1 MNKKKNLPARGSKN
15 PWVWKEILQLLDI
28 PTSKWKKNDWVN
40 AAKCLASNAT
50 ERGIINRAISDGIK
64 KDLSEHI
71 NTVTKR
77 RRGRPEKRPS
87 VKPEE
92 MLEHVES
99 KRQELAKEKNVD
111 PSKITDKAVAFSLA
125 EYAKNKDKT
134 IRISKHQLGEK
145 YQNWIKSLK
154 RKAKIGF

>member
-1 MNKKKNLPARGSKN
+1 MNKKKNLPERGSKN
-15 PWVWKEILQLLDI
+15 PWVVKEISQLLDI

-77 RRGRPEKRPS
+77 RRGRPEKRPTIIP
-87 VKPEE
+87 KN
-92 MLEHVES
+92 MLEIVERLRL
-99 KRQELAKEKNVD
+99 KLAQKKKVD

-125 EYAKNKDKT
+125 EYSKNKDKT

-154 RKAKIGF
+154 RKAKLGF